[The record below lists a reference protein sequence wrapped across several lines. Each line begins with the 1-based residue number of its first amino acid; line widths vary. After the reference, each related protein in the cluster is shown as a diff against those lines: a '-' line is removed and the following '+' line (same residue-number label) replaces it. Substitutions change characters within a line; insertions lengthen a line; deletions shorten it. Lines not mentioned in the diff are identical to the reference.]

1 LEQSGVFLSSVNP
14 IFISIGD
21 TIHISNHQGGTTMDR
36 TNHRHQSIVAALLV
50 GLVLETLILYP
61 KSDLAGG
68 AALVV
73 LFGLVY
79 WLTGMGA

>member
-1 LEQSGVFLSSVNP
+1 
-14 IFISIGD
+14 
-21 TIHISNHQGGTTMDR
+21 MDR